1 MTGIRCVV
9 HYEPP
14 NDRLTYVRNFRL
26 YLMTGIR
33 CVVHYE
39 PCLMTGMTYVR
50 DFRLYWNK

>member
-1 MTGIRCVV
+1 MTGM
-9 HYEPP
+9 
-14 NDRLTYVRNFRL
+14 TYVRDFRL

-50 DFRLYWNK
+50 ETSDYT

>member
-1 MTGIRCVV
+1 MP
-9 HYEPP
+9 Y
-14 NDRLTYVRNFRL
+14 DRHDLFRDFRI

-50 DFRLYWNK
+50 NFRLYLMTGIRCVVHY